1 MITTIRSY
9 VHQGRRLLY
18 KLQTDPRV
26 HTAVQIALHLLTGFF
41 LTAASLRNLPQ
52 TFALGLVC
60 ASSGW
65 SAALIAL
72 GGCLGYP
79 VFWGSAGV
87 QGILWMAAG
96 LGFSLVADLSASG
109 RTNPLLLPLGASLIA
124 AASGLLFQIRFG
136 DTTPVL
142 IYFLRIGLAGAC
154 ARLFTL
160 REKNA
165 DPIVK
170 WLCWGIATLALA
182 QVAPVP
188 WLSLGMILAGALC
201 VTGAFPAVAL
211 AGLALDLAQV
221 TPVPM
226 TAVVCLA
233 YFMRFIPRLSPWVV
247 RCAPA
252 VLYVTVMGLCNLWD
266 LNPVLG
272 LFLGGFVGMRLPG
285 QSKVYHRRGE
295 TGIAQVRLEL
305 AAGVLSQTQLL
316 LMDATPDPIDED
328 ALIQKA
334 VQSACGGCSA
344 RKSCKSRSALEET
357 SPELLHKPLLD
368 GQDLPI
374 ACCKEGRLLQELHRS
389 QEQLRSLR
397 GDRRRQGEYRCAVIQ
412 QYRFL
417 SEFLQDLSDCL
428 GRRVPTTLP
437 RYTPEVVF
445 HANRK
450 ESDNGDRCQCF
461 AGTGCKYYVLLC
473 DGMGTGLGA
482 VQEGKTALQLLKKLL
497 QAGFPAEYA
506 LRSLNSLCALRGMA
520 GAATVD
526 MAELQLDTGKV
537 MLYKWGA
544 APSYLLCGN
553 SVEKIGTAGPPPGL
567 SVTEGREKVER
578 LSLRRGEVLVLLSD
592 GVGGEDALQGRLSD
606 EELPLRELAAKI
618 LSRGGA
624 DCGDDATVAVIR
636 LSPQSTRAS

>member
-9 VHQGRRLLY
+9 VNQGRRLLY
-18 KLQTDPRV
+18 KLQIDPRV

-52 TFALGLVC
+52 TCALGLVC
-60 ASSGW
+60 ATSGW

-109 RTNPLLLPLGASLIA
+109 RTNSLLLPLGASLIA

-170 WLCWGIATLALA
+170 WLCWGVATLALA
-182 QVAPVP
+182 QVAPVS
-188 WLSLGMILAGALC
+188 WLSLGMVLAGALC

-334 VQSACGGCSA
+334 VQSACGSCPA

-389 QEQLRSLR
+389 QEQLRSIR
-397 GDRRRQGEYRCAVIQ
+397 GDRRRQGEYRSAVIQ
-412 QYRFL
+412 Q
-417 SEFLQDLSDCL
+417 
-428 GRRVPTTLP
+428 
-437 RYTPEVVF
+437 
-445 HANRK
+445 
-450 ESDNGDRCQCF
+450 
-461 AGTGCKYYVLLC
+461 
-473 DGMGTGLGA
+473 
-482 VQEGKTALQLLKKLL
+482 
-497 QAGFPAEYA
+497 
-506 LRSLNSLCALRGMA
+506 
-520 GAATVD
+520 
-526 MAELQLDTGKV
+526 
-537 MLYKWGA
+537 
-544 APSYLLCGN
+544 
-553 SVEKIGTAGPPPGL
+553 
-567 SVTEGREKVER
+567 
-578 LSLRRGEVLVLLSD
+578 
-592 GVGGEDALQGRLSD
+592 
-606 EELPLRELAAKI
+606 
-618 LSRGGA
+618 
-624 DCGDDATVAVIR
+624 
-636 LSPQSTRAS
+636 

>member
-9 VHQGRRLLY
+9 VHQSRRLLY
-18 KLQTDPRV
+18 KLRTDPRV
-26 HTAVQIALHLLTGFF
+26 HTTVQIALHLLSGFF
-41 LTAASLRNLPQ
+41 LSAASLRNQPQ
-52 TFALGLVC
+52 SFALGLVC

-65 SAALIAL
+65 PAALIAL

-79 VFWGSAGV
+79 VFWGSAGL
-87 QGILWMAAG
+87 QGILWMGVG
-96 LGFSLVADLSASG
+96 LGLSLVGNVSSTTA
-109 RTNPLLLPLGASLIA
+109 RTPLLIPIGASLIA
-124 AASGLLFQIRFG
+124 AASGLLFQLRFG
-136 DTTPVL
+136 DTTPIL
-142 IYFLRIGLAGAC
+142 IYVLRVALAGAS
-154 ARLFTL
+154 ARLFML
-160 REKNA
+160 REKNG

-170 WLCWGIATLALA
+170 WLCWGVTVLALA

-188 WLSLGMILAGALC
+188 WLCFGMVAAGALC

-226 TAVVCLA
+226 TAVVCLT

-247 RCAPA
+247 YCAPG
-252 VLYVTVMGLCNLWD
+252 VLYVTVMGLCNFWD

-272 LFLGGFVGMRLPG
+272 LFLGGMISIRFPG
-285 QSKVYHRRGE
+285 QSKPYHRRGE
-295 TGIAQVRLEL
+295 TGIAQVRLEM
-305 AAGVLSQTQLL
+305 ASGVLSQAQLL
-316 LMDATPDPIDED
+316 LMDATPEPIDED
-328 ALIQKA
+328 ALMQKA
-334 VQSACGGCSA
+334 VQSACGSCPA
-344 RKSCKSRSALEET
+344 RKSCKSRAALEEI
-357 SPELLHKPLLD
+357 SPELLHRPLLD
-368 GQDLPI
+368 GQDLPVV
-374 ACCKEGRLLQELHRS
+374 CRKEGRLLQELHRS
-389 QEQLRSLR
+389 QEQLRSIR
-397 GDRRRQGEYRCAVIQ
+397 GDRRRQSEYRFAVIQ

-417 SEFLQDLSDCL
+417 SEFLQDLSDGL
-428 GRRVPTTLP
+428 GKRVPTTLP

-461 AGTGCKYYVLLC
+461 AGSGCKYYVLLC
-473 DGMGTGLGA
+473 DGMGTGIGA
-482 VQEGKTALQLLKKLL
+482 VQEGKAALQLLKKLL
-497 QAGFPAEYA
+497 LAGFPAEYA

-526 MAELQLDTGKV
+526 LAELQLDTGKV

-544 APSYLLCGN
+544 TPSYLLCGD

-578 LSLRRGEVLVLLSD
+578 LSLRRGEILVLLSD
-592 GVGGEDALQGRLSD
+592 GVGGEDALQRRLSD

-618 LSRGGA
+618 LSCGGA

-636 LSPQSTRAS
+636 LSPESASAS

>member
-41 LTAASLRNLPQ
+41 LSAASLSNLSQP
-52 TFALGLVC
+52 FALGLVC

-65 SAALIAL
+65 PAALIAL

-79 VFWGSAGV
+79 VFWGSAGL

-96 LGFSLVADLSASG
+96 LGFSLLADFSTFG
-109 RTNPLLLPLGASLIA
+109 RAKTLLIPLGASLIA

-142 IYFLRIGLAGAC
+142 LYFLRIALAGAS
-154 ARLFTL
+154 ARLFML

-182 QVAPVP
+182 QVAPVS
-188 WLSLGMILAGALC
+188 WLSLGVILTGALC

-211 AGLALDLAQV
+211 AGLAMDLAQV

-233 YFMRFIPRLSPWVV
+233 YFMRFIPRVSPWVV
-247 RCAPA
+247 CCAPG

-272 LFLGGFVGMRLPG
+272 LFLGGLVGMRLPG

-305 AAGVLSQTQLL
+305 ASGVLSQAQLL
-316 LMDATPDPIDED
+316 LMDATPDPIDEE
-328 ALIQKA
+328 ALVQKA
-334 VQSACGGCSA
+334 VQSACGGCPA

-357 SPELLHKPLLD
+357 SPDLLHKPLLD

-374 ACCKEGRLLQELHRS
+374 ACRKEGRLLQELHRS
-389 QEQLRSLR
+389 QEQLRSIR
-397 GDRRRQGEYRCAVIQ
+397 GDRRRQGEYRSAVIQ

-417 SEFLQDLSDCL
+417 SEFLQDLSDGL
-428 GRRVPTTLP
+428 GKRIPATAP
-437 RYTPEVVF
+437 RFTPEVVF

-461 AGTGCKYYVLLC
+461 AGTGCKYYVVLC

-482 VQEGKTALQLLKKLL
+482 IQEGKTALELLKKLL
-497 QAGFPAEYA
+497 LAGFPAEYA

-544 APSYLLCGN
+544 APSYLLCGD
-553 SVEKIGTAGPPPGL
+553 SIEKIGTAGPPPGL

-578 LSLRRGEVLVLLSD
+578 LSLRRGEILVLLSD
-592 GVGGEDALQGRLSD
+592 GVGGEDALQRRLSD

-618 LSRGGA
+618 LSCGGA
-624 DCGDDATVAVIR
+624 DTGDDATVAVIR
-636 LSPQSTRAS
+636 LAPESTRAS

>member
-1 MITTIRSY
+1 MMTTIRSY
-9 VHQGRRLLY
+9 VRQSRRILY
-18 KLQTDPRV
+18 RLQTDTRL
-26 HTAVQIALHLLTGFF
+26 HTAVQVLLHLLTGFF
-41 LTAASLRNLPQ
+41 LSAASLGNLPQ
-52 TFALGLVC
+52 SFTLGLVC
-60 ASSGW
+60 ASTGW
-65 SAALIAL
+65 PAALIAL

-87 QGILWMAAG
+87 QGIAWLAAG
-96 LGFSLVADLSASG
+96 LGLSLLANLSTTRMKS
-109 RTNPLLLPLGASLIA
+109 LIPLGASLIA
-124 AASGLLFQIRFG
+124 AASGLLFQVRF
-136 DTTPVL
+136 DDATPIL
-142 IYFLRIGLAGAC
+142 IYLLRIALAGAS
-154 ARLFTL
+154 AQLFLL
-160 REKNA
+160 REKGA
-165 DPIVK
+165 DPVVK
-170 WLCWGIATLALA
+170 WLCWGVAVLALA

-188 WLSLGMILAGALC
+188 WLSLGMIVAGALC

-233 YFMRFIPRLSPWVV
+233 YFLRFVPRIPPWAVY
-247 RCAPA
+247 CAPG
-252 VLYVTVMGLCNLWD
+252 VIYLSVMGLCDLWD
-266 LNPVLG
+266 LNPLLG
-272 LFLGGFVGMRLPG
+272 LFLGGIVGIRLPG

-295 TGIAQVRLEL
+295 TGIAQVRLEM

-316 LMDATPDPIDED
+316 LMDATPEPIDEE
-328 ALIQKA
+328 ALLQRA
-334 VQSACGGCSA
+334 VQNACGGCPA
-344 RKSCKSRSALEET
+344 RKSCKNHAALAGF

-374 ACCKEGRLLQELHRS
+374 VCRKEGRLLQELHRS
-389 QEQLRSLR
+389 QEQLRAIR
-397 GDRRRQGEYRCAVIQ
+397 GDRRRQTEYRAAVIQ

-417 SEFLQDLSDCL
+417 SEFLQDLSDNL
-428 GRRVPTTLP
+428 GSRSASGLP
-437 RYTPEVVF
+437 RYAPEVIF

-482 VQEGKTALQLLKKLL
+482 VQEGKTALDLLKKLL
-497 QAGFPAEYA
+497 LAGFPAEYA
-506 LRSLNSLCALRGMA
+506 LRSLNSLCALRGIA

-537 MLYKWGA
+537 LLYKWGA
-544 APSYLLCGN
+544 APSYLLHDG

-567 SVTEGREKVER
+567 SVTDGREKVER

-592 GVGGEDALQGRLSD
+592 GVGGEDALQCRFSD
-606 EELPLRELAAKI
+606 GELPLKEIAVKI
-618 LSRGGA
+618 LDCA
-624 DCGDDATVAVIR
+624 DAGSGDDATVAVIR
-636 LSPQSTRAS
+636 LAPESTRAS